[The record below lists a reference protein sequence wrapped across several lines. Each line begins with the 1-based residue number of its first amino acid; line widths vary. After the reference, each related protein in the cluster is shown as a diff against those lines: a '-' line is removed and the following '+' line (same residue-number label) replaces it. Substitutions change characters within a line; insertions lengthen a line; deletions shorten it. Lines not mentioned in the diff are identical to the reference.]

1 MENDCPIIGPA
12 ATAESILAELNVL
25 ERVEKQAIEFDRQP
39 LALIATCK
47 LCGRITESFSLH
59 RMDPAPRHHDD
70 CVLYGYARSGEA
82 KS

>member
-1 MENDCPIIGPA
+1 MENDCPIVGPA

-25 ERVEKQAIEFDRQP
+25 ERVEKQAIEFNRQP

-47 LCGRITESFSLH
+47 LCGRITESSSLH

-70 CVLYGYARSGEA
+70 CVLYSYARSGEV
-82 KS
+82 K